1 MLSLTGWS
9 PIRMGTITT
18 LLDEARSGRADA
30 VDRLFSHVY
39 EDLKAVARRF
49 SGNAP
54 RNGLQ
59 ATEIVHVAYQRLAS
73 REGLNVENRRQF
85 FYVLSRAMHDI
96 LVEQARNELAQ
107 KRGGGIRRET
117 LIEVAWEESS
127 KRIDILDLQNAL
139 ADLGAA
145 EPDVARIVMLRFY
158 AGMTLEETAETVG
171 CSFSTVRGHWDY
183 AKAWLRARLMPPDD
197 GG

>member
-1 MLSLTGWS
+1 MSLLTGRS

-49 SGNAP
+49 SRNAS

-107 KRGGGIRRET
+107 KRGGGIRHEA

-127 KRIDILDLQNAL
+127 QRIDILDLQNAL
-139 ADLGAA
+139 ADLGAV

-183 AKAWLRARLMPPDD
+183 AKAWLRARLMPPDGD
-197 GG
+197 G